1 MPTISEDEIRERAH
15 RIWMEEG
22 CPHGRDVEHW
32 QQAERELEAE
42 AREGSRESSGD
53 LDEALKESFPASDPI
68 SFTPVAGVGSTE
80 EDEETADEAK
90 VVEARFAGTR

>member
-22 CPHGRDVEHW
+22 CPHGRDVENW
-32 QQAERELEAE
+32 EQARRELEQE
-42 AREGSRESSGD
+42 AGNGSSEGAD
-53 LDEALKESFPASDPI
+53 LDKALADTFPASDPI
-68 SFTPVAGVGSTE
+68 SFTPVAGVGRP
-80 EDEETADEAK
+80 EDDDVEAEEAK